1 VVNSGVELSKQ
12 PLVEIMENWPFDQEE
27 NVAAITTRQV
37 LREGHAVLR
46 VVHYSD
52 DHSWA
57 FTCGT
62 TDDPADGLVVGMGCI
77 VEKDTT
83 LLSIADLPPGW
94 GACREAPGLP
104 WERYELE
111 DG

>member
-1 VVNSGVELSKQ
+1 
-12 PLVEIMENWPFDQEE
+12 MDHWPFDQEK

-37 LREGHAVLR
+37 LREGHPILR
-46 VVHYSD
+46 VAHYSD

-77 VEKDTT
+77 VENDPT
-83 LLSIADLPPGW
+83 LLTIADLPPGW
-94 GACREAPGLP
+94 GACRSAPGEP
-104 WERYELE
+104 WDRYEDDE
-111 DG
+111 F